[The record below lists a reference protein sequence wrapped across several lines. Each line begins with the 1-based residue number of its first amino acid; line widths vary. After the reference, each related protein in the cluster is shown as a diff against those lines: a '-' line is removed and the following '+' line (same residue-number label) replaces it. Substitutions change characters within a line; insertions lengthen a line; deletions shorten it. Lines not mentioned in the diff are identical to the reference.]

1 MNATTTNTDTSTQPQ
16 DDAGV
21 PPVPPEALHQA
32 GAGEAQGG
40 GVTQGQAADQDT
52 DEGAEAGRYSFSGLS
67 ATYSPDDNKLRLY
80 SMSRLDTAT
89 YERVKAAGFKWAPK
103 QDLFVAPMWT
113 PDREDLLTELCG
125 EIDDEDTS
133 LVERAA
139 ERAERFG
146 DYSDNRGREAHAA
159 RRAVSAITDNIPLG
173 QPILVGHHS
182 ERHARRDQERIEN
195 GMRRAVR
202 LWDTS
207 EYWSRR
213 AAGALRH
220 AKYKEL
226 PAVRHRRIKKIEAD
240 RRVYE
245 RRVAECKAALAA
257 WQKVQTLEQGMAVAN
272 VCHLSHSFSLAEYP
286 REAPASQYE
295 GPMSLWSALDGAAAT
310 VDQVRAIALAYYPRA
325 ITLAQ
330 RWLDHFDNRLTYE
343 RAMLQEQG
351 GLAAD
356 RFDIQVGGM
365 VLVSGEWVVVTRVN
379 KRDGRINSLTVNR
392 RFVRVI
398 GIEEVKE
405 YQAPSAEAA
414 AAVMAATKLPP
425 LTNYPGEGVLE
436 ITQAQWDKVYKDHK
450 RTTLAKATETTLAH
464 RRREVDNFVA
474 RGLGHEPAK
483 ASQWGSTLVFI
494 KDAKRVDPPAKPKQ
508 PEPQGAA
515 TSDEATPVA
524 TENATEIATNEANQ
538 DAIQAA
544 TTSAGHPPGPGL
556 PVPSLP
562 EPEAATS
569 SAPRAQWQPKA
580 PNEFDA
586 MREQLRQGV
595 KVVSAPQL
603 FPTPHELA
611 RRMVAIADPQRGQR
625 VLEPS
630 SGTLHLLQALPF
642 FETAEAT
649 DQRRQAGLDVVAVEI
664 NHVLAQLAR
673 DSGLAGAVHCRDFL
687 EVTPDEFG
695 ERFDLVLMNP
705 PFANAADIR
714 HIEHAA
720 KFLKPGGM
728 LVAICAAGPRQ
739 HERLQPLVER
749 NGGTW
754 EPLPADTFAEAGT
767 SVRTVL
773 LSFTVP
779 ADEVAEA

>member
-1 MNATTTNTDTSTQPQ
+1 MNATTTNTGSSTQPQ

-21 PPVPPEALHQA
+21 PPVPPEAPHQA

-40 GVTQGQAADQDT
+40 DVDQGQTVDQDT
-52 DEGAEAGRYSFSGLS
+52 GEGGDAAARSLSGMS

-80 SMSRLDTAT
+80 SVTRLDSAT

-133 LVERAA
+133 LVDRAA

-240 RRVYE
+240 RRMYE
-245 RRVAECKAALAA
+245 RRVAECNAQLAA
-257 WQKVQTLEQGMAVAN
+257 WQPVQTLEQAMAVAN

-295 GPMSLWSALDGAAAT
+295 GPMSLWSALDGAVAT

-356 RFDIQVGGM
+356 RFDIQVGGK

-379 KRDGRINSLTVNR
+379 KREGRVNSLTVNR
-392 RFVRVI
+392 RYVRVI
-398 GIEEVKE
+398 GIEEIRD

-414 AAVMAATKLPP
+414 AAVKAATKLPP
-425 LTNYPGEGVLE
+425 ITNYPGEGVLE
-436 ITQAQWDKVYKDHK
+436 ISQAQWDKVYKDHK
-450 RTTLAKATETTLAH
+450 RTTLAKATATTAAH

-474 RGLGHEPAK
+474 RSLGHEPAK
-483 ASQWGSTLVFI
+483 ASQWVTTLVFI
-494 KDAKRVDPPAKPKQ
+494 QDATRVDPPLKPQ
-508 PEPQGAA
+508 EPQPQ
-515 TSDEATPVA
+515 E
-524 TENATEIATNEANQ
+524 
-538 DAIQAA
+538 
-544 TTSAGHPPGPGL
+544 TSAKGPAGPGL
-556 PVPSLP
+556 PVPGLP
-562 EPEAATS
+562 APERI
-569 SAPRAQWQPKA
+569 APRALHQPKG
-580 PNEFDA
+580 PTEFDA
-586 MREQLRQGV
+586 MREQLRQGIQ
-595 KVVSAPQL
+595 VVSAPQL
-603 FPTPHELA
+603 FPTPPELA
-611 RRMVAIADPQRGQR
+611 RRMVAIADPKTGQR

-630 SGTLHLLQALPF
+630 SGTLHLLEALPF
-642 FETAEAT
+642 IAPT
-649 DQRRQAGLDVVAVEI
+649 DAAGKRRQYGLDVVAVEI
-664 NHVLAQLAR
+664 NHALAQLAR
-673 DSGLAGAVHCRDFL
+673 ASGLAGTVLCRDFL
-687 EVTPDEFG
+687 DVTPEELG

-705 PFANAADIR
+705 PFVNAADVK

-720 KFLKPGGM
+720 KFLKPGGT
-728 LVAICAAGPRQ
+728 LVAVCAAGPRQ
-739 HERLQPLVER
+739 HEHLQPLVEHY
-749 NGGTW
+749 GGTW